1 MTLRATD
8 RRRIYY
14 SAVAAITFA
23 GIAWLQADYG
33 TGLRRTQ
40 FFDGWI
46 LLAGILFLTL
56 FNLRKKLPMLPLGR
70 ASNWT
75 RIHVFT
81 GFFTVG
87 VFLLHAGISLPLG
100 ALDAGLWLVFII
112 VALSG
117 LVGLYLSRI
126 VPSRLGEAQ
135 ERILLERIPGFRQQ
149 LAREAAEIAEQSIS
163 GEISQTISNF
173 YAETI
178 HEFMQEPRHLLDN
191 LRGSR
196 RALLAITAGID
207 GLERYMDDKGKETL
221 SRMREC
227 VIAKN
232 DLDFQYAN
240 LMLLRLWLFIHI
252 PATYGLII
260 LAAVHVATAYAFS
273 SGVP

>member
-81 GFFTVG
+81 GFFTVLNSPQLCAG
-87 VFLLHAGISLPLG
+87 TKLLLRAYR
-100 ALDAGLWLVFII
+100 I
-112 VALSG
+112 VACIT
-117 LVGLYLSRI
+117 LV
-126 VPSRLGEAQ
+126 
-135 ERILLERIPGFRQQ
+135 
-149 LAREAAEIAEQSIS
+149 
-163 GEISQTISNF
+163 T
-173 YAETI
+173 
-178 HEFMQEPRHLLDN
+178 
-191 LRGSR
+191 
-196 RALLAITAGID
+196 
-207 GLERYMDDKGKETL
+207 
-221 SRMREC
+221 
-227 VIAKN
+227 
-232 DLDFQYAN
+232 
-240 LMLLRLWLFIHI
+240 
-252 PATYGLII
+252 
-260 LAAVHVATAYAFS
+260 
-273 SGVP
+273 